1 MEIISLASGSSGNA
15 YVVRQGKGSLLLDA
29 GLSGKYTL
37 AALAAVGID
46 PASVTAILVT
56 HEHHDHIAGA
66 GILSRRLKVPLYMT
80 EGTWRGAA
88 GRLGKIA
95 PAMVEIIS
103 PGTAFVLND
112 LEILPLSTC
121 HDTIE
126 PVNYI
131 FDGGGCRGAV
141 LTDTGCV
148 GSELLAALATCD
160 ALVLE
165 ANHDGEMLAQGPY
178 PWPLKRRIAS
188 DRGHLSNLQAAR
200 VLADL
205 VAKGRITQ
213 VHLGHLSAVNNSREL
228 ARGTVA
234 KYLADRGMGAEP
246 VYRSLKVLPR
256 DRWGPMLQVK

>member
-1 MEIISLASGSSGNA
+1 MDIISLASGSSGNA
-15 YVVRQGKGSLLLDA
+15 YVVRKGSRSLLLDA
-29 GLSGKYTL
+29 GLSGKYTIATL
-37 AALAAVGID
+37 GSVGID
-46 PASVTAILVT
+46 PASITAILIT

-66 GILSRRLKVPLYMT
+66 GILSRRLKIPLYMT
-80 EGTWRGAA
+80 EGTWRGAG

-95 PAMVEIIS
+95 PEMVKIIS

-112 LEILPLSTC
+112 MEIWPLATC

-131 FDGGGCRGAV
+131 FDGGDCRGAV

-148 GSELLAALATCD
+148 GSELFTALATCD

-178 PWPLKRRIAS
+178 PWALKRRIAS

-205 VAKGRITQ
+205 VAKGRLTK
-213 VHLGHLSAVNNSREL
+213 VHLGHLSAVNNNGEL
-228 ARGTVA
+228 ARRTVA
-234 KYLADRGMGAEP
+234 QYLTTRGMGSEP
-246 VYRSLKVLPR
+246 VYGSLAVLPR
-256 DRWGPMLQVK
+256 NRWGPMLQFK